1 MSTTTK
7 DNTLSPSTLTGHIDF
22 GDVGVGPDGER
33 FLRVSID
40 DGSEEGPVSTLL
52 RIDDL
57 ASSQARRFDV
67 LNRQNAH
74 LISSPARSE
83 LSRRIQY
90 LGPQQAT
97 FNVATRVGPFGDS
110 FVLPDQVVSASNE
123 KVETW
128 FDDGLADYLS
138 WGREGGTLE
147 GWRQLER
154 LAVGNSRLILALG
167 VAFVGPLRLITPIE
181 PVAFQLTGLGGTGKT
196 TIGAVASSVWG
207 QRLLGGAPHPLC
219 GGDSWNNTL
228 NNLERVLATR
238 DHTFSF
244 LNEGH
249 LVSAKDLVAAIFL
262 ICEGQGKGRYT
273 EVRRW
278 DWFAPVFGTSNDSVA
293 ETLWKAGEPL
303 ERAAFDRL
311 IDIPLPRGGFGA
323 FENLRGS
330 ATVGDFCFLRLK
342 PIYDVEHG
350 VVGRDYI
357 FKILHELANDK
368 AGLASWVQARRE
380 VFVRGAR
387 ERVSA
392 DPDHGRVIGH
402 FATVFAALMLAA
414 RFELL
419 CLPKGGAGRAL
430 LTCLR
435 DHLRVTASEIARV
448 VAASPEALLKAY
460 VQQNRASFVTL
471 NRAPLPRGHVHA
483 ACPGYVYEASG
494 RTWFGFRAPM
504 LEVVVGGRG
513 ARDAL
518 CRQLD
523 LRGLVRKVGGGKD
536 GDRYATKVRVGEE
549 RKYLHCFDSSVFD

>member
-1 MSTTTK
+1 M
-7 DNTLSPSTLTGHIDF
+7 
-22 GDVGVGPDGER
+22 
-33 FLRVSID
+33 
-40 DGSEEGPVSTLL
+40 
-52 RIDDL
+52 
-57 ASSQARRFDV
+57 
-67 LNRQNAH
+67 
-74 LISSPARSE
+74 
-83 LSRRIQY
+83 
-90 LGPQQAT
+90 
-97 FNVATRVGPFGDS
+97 
-110 FVLPDQVVSASNE
+110 
-123 KVETW
+123 
-128 FDDGLADYLS
+128 
-138 WGREGGTLE
+138 GREGGTLE
-147 GWRQLER
+147 GWRRLER

-293 ETLWKAGEPL
+293 ETLRKAGEPL

-350 VVGRDYI
+350 TVGRDYV
-357 FKILHELANDK
+357 FKILHELAKDR
-368 AGLASWVQARRE
+368 AGLASWVQSRRE
-380 VFVRGAR
+380 AFIRVAR

-402 FATVFAALMLAA
+402 FATVYAALRLA
-414 RFELL
+414 
-419 CLPKGGAGRAL
+419 
-430 LTCLR
+430 
-435 DHLRVTASEIARV
+435 
-448 VAASPEALLKAY
+448 
-460 VQQNRASFVTL
+460 
-471 NRAPLPRGHVHA
+471 
-483 ACPGYVYEASG
+483 
-494 RTWFGFRAPM
+494 
-504 LEVVVGGRG
+504 
-513 ARDAL
+513 DA
-518 CRQLD
+518 
-523 LRGLVRKVGGGKD
+523 
-536 GDRYATKVRVGEE
+536 
-549 RKYLHCFDSSVFD
+549 